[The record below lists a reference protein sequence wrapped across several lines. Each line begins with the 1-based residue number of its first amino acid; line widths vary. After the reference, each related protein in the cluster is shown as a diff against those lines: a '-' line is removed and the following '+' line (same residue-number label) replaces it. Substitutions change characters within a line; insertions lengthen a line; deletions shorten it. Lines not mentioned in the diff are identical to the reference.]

1 MLEQHYNMKDASKKL
16 GISVKT
22 LRRLIAANG
31 IPLFK
36 VGHTYVVRE
45 TDLVELPTRVYSVDE
60 IADGLLGGVN

>member
-1 MLEQHYNMKDASKKL
+1 MLEQHYNMKMASKKL

-36 VGHTYVVRE
+36 VGHTYVVHE
-45 TDLVELPTRVYSVDE
+45 SDLIELPTRVYSVDE
-60 IADGLLGGVN
+60 IANEMLGGEN

>member
-22 LRRLIAANG
+22 LRRLIAANS
-31 IPLFK
+31 IPLYK

-45 TDLVELPTRVYSVDE
+45 ADLLELPTRVYSVDE
-60 IADGLLGGVN
+60 IANELLGGEN